1 METIVRV
8 LAFVLAFGSVV
19 ALCDTRFAII
29 SRGEVG
35 TPTLRKWAPN
45 DTTSG
50 IVVVEQVLYDSL
62 IAQGFFAAKTEHNGD
77 TLFINSGTKFNLAP
91 ARIFGD
97 SAVIAPTLYGQLPI
111 SQEALFASWRI
122 EASIEDL
129 LSWCENNGYP
139 YAQIVLDSLS
149 LDFTNTSV
157 TPFLKLSAGPRI
169 TLDYIEFT
177 GNDISHAKLLER
189 ESRLRIG
196 SVFNDARAMQARRR
210 LSQLEYIRSVSDPR
224 IIVNDEGKSG
234 LLFDVTENKL
244 SRIDIVA
251 GLTPKTDS
259 EAQTVTGL
267 IDLQFLN
274 LFGTGRRG
282 KVYWQRPSSG
292 VQQLALAW
300 REAWIGGTPLH
311 ADLSFEQRVE
321 DTLYV
326 TRKFGTRVGFPV
338 SATTEIFTG
347 ISREE
352 LLADSATAVA
362 LGFVTNQTLLYEIGV
377 TVDTRDHLTNP
388 RGGIRFETTA
398 ARAHRTTDDPP
409 FGSDKTRFEQQRAT
423 VDFEVNREV
432 FPFWVTNVSGHARI
446 LTSDEPR
453 VQTADLFK
461 LGGARTLR
469 GFREEQFLGEQIAW
483 TTVEARYWLGQSSR
497 FAFFSDWGGVANNS
511 KSRESDSREWEAHLA
526 YGLGLRLETGIGIW
540 GVDYGIA
547 TSNSPLNGQLHVSL
561 LSLF

>member
-1 METIVRV
+1 MKLLLNIIVF
-8 LAFVLAFGSVV
+8 LFAFGCMV
-19 ALCDTRFAII
+19 ALGDTSYSII
-29 SRGEVG
+29 ARGGVG
-35 TPTLRKWAPN
+35 ASALRKWIPI
-45 DTTSG
+45 DTASE
-50 IVVVEQVLYDSL
+50 IAKAEQVLYDTL
-62 IAQGFFAAKTEHNGD
+62 ISQGYFAAETERSSD
-77 TLFINSGTKFNLAP
+77 TLFIDSGTKFSLAP

-97 SAVIAPTLYGQLPI
+97 SAVVAPAQY
-111 SQEALFASWRI
+111 SQFLIMYEAPFESWRV
-122 EASIEDL
+122 EASVEEL

-139 YAQIVLDSLS
+139 YAQVELDSMS
-149 LDFTNTSV
+149 LDFANNSV

-169 TLDYIEFT
+169 TLEYIEFS
-177 GNDISHAKLLER
+177 GNEISQTKLLER

-196 SVFNDARAMQARRR
+196 SVFNEVRAKHARRR
-210 LSQLEYIRSVSDPR
+210 LSQLEYISAVSDPR

-234 LLFDVTENKL
+234 LLFDVIESKL

-251 GLTPKTDS
+251 GLTPKTEG

-326 TRKFGTRVGFPV
+326 TRKYGIRVGLPV

-352 LLADSATAVA
+352 LLADSATAA
-362 LGFVTNQTLLYEIGV
+362 TLGFVTNQTLLYEIGV

-398 ARAHRTTDDPP
+398 ARGHRATDDSPL
-409 FGSDKTRFEQQRAT
+409 GSDKTKFELQRAT

-432 FPFWVTNVSGHARI
+432 FPFWIANVSGHARI

-453 VQTADLFK
+453 IQVADMYK

-469 GFREEQFLGEQIAW
+469 GFREEQFFGEQIAW
-483 TTVEARYWLGQSSR
+483 TTIEARYWLGQSSR
-497 FAFFSDWGGVANNS
+497 FAFFSDWGAVANNS
-511 KSRESDSREWEAHLA
+511 ESGGLDERAWDAHLA

-547 TSNSPLNGQLHVSL
+547 TDNSPLNGQLHVSL